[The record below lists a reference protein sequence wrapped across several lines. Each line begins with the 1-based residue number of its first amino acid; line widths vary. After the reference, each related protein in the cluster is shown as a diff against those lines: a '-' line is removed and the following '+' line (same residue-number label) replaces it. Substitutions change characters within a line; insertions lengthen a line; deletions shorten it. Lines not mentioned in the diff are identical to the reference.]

1 MFLFFSAEG
10 GKRDAEYKLSSIVS
24 SLRRTIGYGPRSSS
38 RTRLRSR
45 SPSPT
50 ARRRPI
56 SPTKGLDTNENRAS
70 PILRRSSPSPHQR
83 SRSPGY
89 DDERSG
95 GSSYVDVADVD
106 PEQIRNALR
115 EYVQN
120 FLATERER
128 DDCVG
133 KIFIKKEKIAIDF
146 YFFFTVEVTQLR
158 RTTKELEDNLLR
170 VEQRFSQLQK
180 TLSSFEEGIL
190 TKIECLLFDYLFSF
204 LRQERC

>member
-133 KIFIKKEKIAIDF
+133 KILIRKEKIAIDF
-146 YFFFTVEVTQLR
+146 YFFLQWKLHNFDEQQ
-158 RTTKELEDNLLR
+158 KNL
-170 VEQRFSQLQK
+170 
-180 TLSSFEEGIL
+180 
-190 TKIECLLFDYLFSF
+190 KIIF
-204 LRQERC
+204 